1 MFNLIR
7 EMDKKHI
14 LVYDPFVLTFP
25 GCIFFF
31 FFLYFASGSFLFY
44 FGVCMHGSG
53 G

>member
-31 FFLYFASGSFLFY
+31 LYFVSGSFLFY